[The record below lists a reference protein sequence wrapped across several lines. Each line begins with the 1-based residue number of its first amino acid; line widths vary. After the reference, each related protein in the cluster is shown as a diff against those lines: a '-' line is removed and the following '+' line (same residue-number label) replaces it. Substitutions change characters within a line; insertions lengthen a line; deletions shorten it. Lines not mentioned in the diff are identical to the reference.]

1 MSTLQQQAQATVA
14 ALKKAHLV
22 ATAAESCTGGLIS
35 ATLTGVPGASSV
47 FRYGWVTYCNE
58 AKERLLGVPAALI
71 EQFTVVSEP
80 VASAMAE
87 GALRVSGADL
97 AVAVTGNAGPTAA
110 AGEPPVGTVCIAL
123 ARRGASTH
131 TETLLRPDL
140 ERNPLRD
147 LVCLRA
153 LRLLQSAALPC

>member
-1 MSTLQQQAQATVA
+1 MSTLQQQAQATVE
-14 ALKKAHLV
+14 ALRRAHLV
-22 ATAAESCTGGLIS
+22 AAAAESCTGGLIA
-35 ATLTGVPGASSV
+35 ATITGVPGASSV

-58 AKERLLGVPAALI
+58 AKERLLGVPASLI

-80 VASAMAE
+80 VAAAMAE

-110 AGEPPVGTVCIAL
+110 EGEPPVGTVCIAL
-123 ARRGASTH
+123 ARHGASTH
-131 TETLLRPDL
+131 AETLFRPDL
-140 ERNPLRD
+140 ERNSLRD

-153 LRLLQSAALPC
+153 LRLLQSAALPR